1 MPRKESSTVIIEPIP
16 LTATTVD
23 VARLLHPL
31 RVESVSIT
39 VQGGKGVATVL
50 LSSMGDATNA
60 CRISNGVIL
69 GQPVRIR
76 CMDEMFR
83 TTLPPPSWATVAKG
97 DGQMT
102 VPEQNRYRNLYV
114 LNLPLDVS
122 TNDLDELFGTFGRV
136 VHSVILAML
145 DTQAR
150 RRGFIDMDTPESAQ
164 TAMNALNGHIWR
176 GYPIEVSYA
185 LVQRS
190 DGTLDGDDTSVS
202 TPMVLLQGL
211 LPAATIDADDVRL
224 LVEPHGHI
232 IDMDFPTNL
241 AGESTFSVR
250 LTMNSG
256 QDAYNVCKALN
267 DTHVNGQHLHA
278 ERIQFS
284 P

>member
-1 MPRKESSTVIIEPIP
+1 MLIEPIP

-23 VARLLHPL
+23 IVRLLHPL

-39 VQGGKGVATVL
+39 VQGGKGMATVL
-50 LSSMGDATNA
+50 LSSMDDAANA
-60 CRISNGVIL
+60 CRITSGVIL
-69 GQPVRIR
+69 GRPVRIR
-76 CMDEMFR
+76 CMDEAFR
-83 TTLPPPSWATVAKG
+83 ATLLQPSWATMAKSTG
-97 DGQMT
+97 KET
-102 VPEQNRYRNLYV
+102 VHEQNGYRNLYV
-114 LNLPLDVS
+114 LNLPLEVS
-122 TNDLDELFGTFGRV
+122 SNDLDELFGTFGRV

-164 TAMNALNGHIWR
+164 AAMHALNGHIWH

-190 DGTLDGDDTSVS
+190 DGPFDDDKASVS
-202 TPMVLLQGL
+202 TPMVVLQGL

-232 IDMDFPTNL
+232 IDMDFPTTL
-241 AGESTFSVR
+241 IGESTFSVR
-250 LTMNSG
+250 LTMGSD

-267 DTHVNGQHLHA
+267 DTDVNGQHLHA

-284 P
+284 R